1 MTFDDAGD
9 AGMTVVGIGASAGGL
24 RALQLLLPGLSIENR
39 MAYIVVQ
46 HSDPSQPTH
55 LPDLLSACTDLPVTL
70 LDDETILAP
79 AHIYILRAGRVIT
92 GIDKGHAVL
101 SERRAS
107 TTIPHTID
115 ALFAFLAEA
124 YGNRSIGVVLSGTGS
139 DGERGMRAIKA
150 ASGTAFVQDPA
161 SADFPGMPQ
170 AVIDAGLADFVLEP
184 EEIACGLIDNPVWRS
199 QPQVIDETEAAEE
212 NDDIDGNVKQIDLH
226 DLLEVLRK
234 KTGFDLQHYRETTIK
249 RRIDRRMAVHRLDQ
263 VNDYQTLLAGSDREA
278 GILMQD
284 VFINVTKFFRD
295 QETFNAIRQAIRQV
309 IKRKAANEQLRI
321 WVPGCSTGEE
331 AFSIAMQLAEEAGPG
346 LADLKVQI
354 FATDIDDGAIADARK
369 SVYLAPQVEGL
380 PPSLLERYFDNLEGV
395 YRIKNELRDLVV
407 FARHDLMQDPPFNHL
422 DMISCRNV
430 LIYFKRPMQE
440 RLISVFHYAL
450 EPGGYLVL
458 GPSES
463 VGRFSEQ
470 FETVEKRVK
479 LFIKVGHEQLTPTV
493 LDAAYSRPLRR
504 LPSQLEAVAKPMSM
518 EDRANALLV
527 EGYGPAGV
535 MVSQALKVEFVRG
548 DVSRFLRLRPG
559 DADLSVIDMAID
571 ALRLEVRLVLQK
583 AQRERI
589 QIRGQAIAIKDAL
602 GHAEVTPIVVPTPPG
617 SDQGNFS
624 LLLFEV
630 RELAE
635 EQPRDTVD
643 HDVSDLRVRE
653 LEHELAATREHLQ
666 TTIEELEASNEELQ
680 SMVEEFQST
689 TEELQSGNEEL
700 QTTNEELQ
708 STNEELQTV
717 NDEVKI
723 KSEELSHANDDLQ
736 NILNVALSG
745 VIVLDEQLKVS
756 RYSAASRQIF
766 KLWPTSI
773 GQPFAGIE
781 SMLDLWILS
790 QQIDETMRLGE
801 VFDQIVDLGDKT
813 YAIKLVP
820 LVSDGRQSGLII
832 TFDDVTG
839 RRQLDADVRRLA
851 AVVRDSNDAITVHG
865 FDGDIQAW
873 NRAAEDAYGFTE
885 AEAKARNIFE
895 LVPVELKAD
904 YRAMIE
910 RLLAGEQL
918 SPVTME
924 RATIDQQRLR
934 VQLTMTLLRDDF
946 GKAAAIATTERLL
959 RHDDA

>member
-1 MTFDDAGD
+1 MTFDDID
-9 AGMTVVGIGASAGGL
+9 DERLTVVGIGASAGGL
-24 RALQLLLPGLSIENR
+24 RALQQLLPGLSIESR

-46 HSDPSQPTH
+46 HADPSQPTH
-55 LPDLLSACTDLPVTL
+55 LPDLLQACTDLKVSL
-70 LDDETILAP
+70 LEDETILAP
-79 AHIYILRAGRVIT
+79 AHLYILRAGRVIT

-101 SERRAS
+101 SERSAS

-115 ALFAFLAEA
+115 ALFASLAEA
-124 YGNRSIGVVLSGTGS
+124 YGNMSIGVVLSGTGS

-150 ASGTAFVQDPA
+150 ASGMAFVQDPA

-170 AVIDAGLADFVLEP
+170 SVIDAGLADFVLAP
-184 EEIACGLIDNPVWRS
+184 EKIARELVDNPLLQSR
-199 QPQVIDETEAAEE
+199 PQVVDETKAAEE
-212 NDDIDGNVKQIDLH
+212 NDDIGEHEKQVDLH
-226 DLLEVLRK
+226 GLLEVLRK
-234 KTGFDLQHYRETTIK
+234 KTGYDLQHYRETTIR

-263 VNDYQTLLAGSDREA
+263 VNDYQALLASSDREA

-295 QETFNAIRQAIRQV
+295 PKTFIAIRQALGKV
-309 IKRKAANEQLRI
+309 IKRKTGSGQLRI

-331 AFSIAMQLAEEAGPG
+331 AFSIAMQLAEEAGSR

-369 SVYLAPQVEGL
+369 SVYLAPQVEGM
-380 PPSLLERYFDNLEGV
+380 PPSLLERYFDNLEGA
-395 YRIKNELRDLVV
+395 YRVKNELRDLVV

-440 RLISVFHYAL
+440 RLIALFHYAL

-463 VGRFSEQ
+463 VGKLSEQ
-470 FETVEKRVK
+470 FETVEKRLK
-479 LFIKVGHEQLTPTV
+479 LFMRIGHEQLAPTV
-493 LDAAYSRPLRR
+493 LNAAHRRVLPRVPGPL
-504 LPSQLEAVAKPMSM
+504 ETAKPMSM
-518 EDRANALLV
+518 EDRANELLL

-535 MVSQALKVEFVRG
+535 MVSHALKVEFVRG

-559 DADLSVIDMAID
+559 DADLSVFDMTID

-583 AQRERI
+583 AQRERV
-589 QIRGQAIAIKDAL
+589 QIRGQAITIKDAM
-602 GHAEVTPIVVPTPPG
+602 GHVEVTPIVVPTPPG
-617 SDQGNFS
+617 SDQGHSS
-624 LLLFEV
+624 LLLFEA

-635 EQPRDTVD
+635 EQQGDSVH

-717 NDEVKI
+717 NDELKT

-736 NILNVALSG
+736 NILNAALSG
-745 VIVLDEQLKVS
+745 VIVLDDQLKVT
-756 RYSAASRQIF
+756 RYSAASREIF

-773 GQPFAGIE
+773 GKPLAGTE
-781 SMLDLWILS
+781 SLLDLSILS
-790 QQIDETMRLGE
+790 QQIDETVRSGK
-801 VFDQIVDLGDKT
+801 VFDQVIDLGEKT
-813 YAIKLVP
+813 YAIKLAP
-820 LVSDGRQSGLII
+820 LASDDRQAGLII

-839 RRQLDADVRRLA
+839 RKQQEMDARRLA
-851 AVVRDSNDAITVHG
+851 AVVQDANDAITVHD
-865 FDGDIQAW
+865 FDGGIQAW
-873 NRAAEDAYGFTE
+873 NQAAVEVYGFSE
-885 AEAKARNIFE
+885 AEATKHNIFE
-895 LVPVELKAD
+895 IVPAELRDD
-904 YRAMIE
+904 YRGMIK

-918 SPVTME
+918 SSMIVE
-924 RATIDQQRLR
+924 RTTKAQKRLQ
-934 VQLTMTLLRDDF
+934 VQLTLTLLRDNA
-946 GKAAAIATTERLL
+946 GQPAAIATTERLL
-959 RHDDA
+959 TA